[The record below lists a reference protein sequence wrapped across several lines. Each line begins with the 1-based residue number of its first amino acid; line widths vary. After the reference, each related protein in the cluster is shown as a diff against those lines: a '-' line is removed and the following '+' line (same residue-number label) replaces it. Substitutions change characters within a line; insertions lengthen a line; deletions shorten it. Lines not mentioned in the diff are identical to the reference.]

1 MIDTM
6 PFGRTGHI
14 STRVLFGAAAL
25 GHVTQDKADQAMRDI
40 IHYGINH
47 IDTAADYG
55 ASELRIGPWIKEHR
69 DEFFLASK
77 TGERDYQR
85 AKDSI
90 ELSLKR
96 LQTDHLDLIQ
106 LHAVIEDEELERVLG
121 EDGALK
127 AAQEAKQKGYVRFI
141 GITSH
146 TLHSPAIHM
155 KALAHFNF
163 DSVLLPYNW
172 MLVQN
177 PQYAAEFKALLDECR
192 QRNTAVQLIKTN
204 QHRKWNEDEHFADTW
219 YMPFAVQ
226 EAVNKAVWWALGTQ
240 PGAFLNSSGDIHIL
254 PKFLEA
260 ASRFSDARVP
270 SNLEMKH
277 LIEEKQG
284 EPLWP

>member
-1 MIDTM
+1 MIDSI
-6 PFGRTGHI
+6 PFGRTGHL

-25 GHVTQDKADQAMRDI
+25 GSVSQDEADQAMRLI
-40 IHYGINH
+40 IQYGINH
-47 IDTAADYG
+47 IDTAASYG
-55 ASELRIGPWIKEHR
+55 ESELRIGPWIKEHR

-146 TLHSPAIHM
+146 TLT
-155 KALAHFNF
+155 
-163 DSVLLPYNW
+163 LLPS
-172 MLVQN
+172 
-177 PQYAAEFKALLDECR
+177 
-192 QRNTAVQLIKTN
+192 T
-204 QHRKWNEDEHFADTW
+204 
-219 YMPFAVQ
+219 
-226 EAVNKAVWWALGTQ
+226 
-240 PGAFLNSSGDIHIL
+240 
-254 PKFLEA
+254 
-260 ASRFSDARVP
+260 
-270 SNLEMKH
+270 
-277 LIEEKQG
+277 
-284 EPLWP
+284 

>member
-1 MIDTM
+1 MIDSI

-25 GHVTQDKADQAMRDI
+25 GNVTQAEADQAMRTI
-40 IHYGINH
+40 IQYGVNH
-47 IDTAADYG
+47 IDTAASYG
-55 ASELRIGPWIKEHR
+55 ESELRIGPWMKKHR
-69 DEFFLASK
+69 HEFFLASK
-77 TGERDYQR
+77 TGDRDYQS

-106 LHAVIEDEELERVLG
+106 LHAVIEDEELDRVLG

-146 TLHSPAIHM
+146 TLHAAALH
-155 KALAHFNF
+155 KAALVHFNF

-172 MLVQN
+172 MLFRDV
-177 PQYAAEFKALLDECR
+177 QYAADFTSLLEQCR
-192 QRNTAVQLIKTN
+192 HRSVAVQLIKTN
-204 QHRKWNEDEHFADTW
+204 QRRKWNQDEHFANTW
-219 YMPFAVQ
+219 YMPFADQ
-226 EAVNKAVWWALGTQ
+226 ASINQAIGWALGTQ
-240 PGAFLNSSGDIHIL
+240 PGAFINSSGDVHIM

-260 ASRFSDARVP
+260 AAHFSPAQVPTDA
-270 SNLEMKH
+270 EMAQ
-277 LIEEKQG
+277 LIESQHG